1 MDNAPPAGGST
12 QHTTWRYALGIPC
25 HHCAYVYP
33 WIRECQR
40 WQLLHG
46 RDEQSAGMH
55 HQSEALRLIQD
66 TQRAKLEW
74 LRANTELVQLQIG
87 LMKAAMRPTA
97 PPPPGMFT

>member
-1 MDNAPPAGGST
+1 MDNALPTNRCPQYT
-12 QHTTWRYALGIPC
+12 PRRYALGNP
-25 HHCAYVYP
+25 HHHSTYVYP
-33 WIRECQR
+33 WVGARPGRVI
-40 WQLLHG
+40 LLG

-87 LMKAAMRPTA
+87 LMKAAMRPKD
-97 PPPPGMFT
+97 PPPGMYT

>member
-12 QHTTWRYALGIPC
+12 QYTTWRYPAGKFGYN
-25 HHCAYVYP
+25 CAYVYP
-33 WIRECQR
+33 WMGARPR
-40 WQLLHG
+40 GQLLLG

-87 LMKAAMRPTA
+87 LMKAAMRPKD
-97 PPPPGMFT
+97 PPPGMFT